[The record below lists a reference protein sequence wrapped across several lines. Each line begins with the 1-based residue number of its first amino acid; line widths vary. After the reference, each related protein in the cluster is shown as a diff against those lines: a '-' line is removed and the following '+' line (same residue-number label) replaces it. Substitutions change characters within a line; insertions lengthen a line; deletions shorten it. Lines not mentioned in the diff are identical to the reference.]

1 MNAATNFL
9 YRQITHIG
17 RGVTLAQ
24 GLKMR
29 LSGEENI
36 PDEGGAVLVCN
47 HTGYMD
53 FLFGAFLAY
62 RKKRLVRFLAKA
74 GIFKA
79 PLAGPLLKAMHHVP
93 VDRIDGSASM
103 RQVRGFMY
111 WVMRLMAEPLPAASR
126 PSITMTIRAP
136 VSTTHCCIS
145 TSSAWSRVT

>member
-9 YRQITHIG
+9 YRQITHLG

-53 FLFGAFLAY
+53 FLFGAFWLT
-62 RKKRLVRFLAKA
+62 AK
-74 GIFKA
+74 
-79 PLAGPLLKAMHHVP
+79 
-93 VDRIDGSASM
+93 SASCAS
-103 RQVRGFMY
+103 
-111 WVMRLMAEPLPAASR
+111 WLRLASLV
-126 PSITMTIRAP
+126 PQE
-136 VSTTHCCIS
+136 
-145 TSSAWSRVT
+145 RVLC